1 VSLVRIHCYG
11 CDRTVQVEQDA
22 TSRGLHAAGW
32 GLDHGQ
38 TFCPSCAHA
47 RDLPVLDEQPAQ
59 PGAAAGLGAG
69 PGAAAGS
76 GAVTGSGGPAARRI
90 DSAGVL
96 EPFPVS
102 AAFGEPRGR
111 RTARLLRASFT
122 VLRDDPQLLVFP
134 AVAMTLTLALGV
146 LSFLLAVSNG
156 DPGRNARS
164 VIFFA
169 GLIAAYPTTFVSLY
183 CGVAL
188 AAVLAGRLDG
198 RPLTASDGWTAARE
212 RIGIIAAW
220 TLLVCTVGAALRLIE
235 RYVPLGARIVVAIV
249 DLSWALAT
257 MFAVPV
263 LAYENLGPLDV
274 LRRSSRIFK
283 QRWGTQIGGIVGISV
298 ASIFLYLPFIVL
310 LVVGASQPGAA
321 GALLLV
327 LGGAGLFAAVA
338 VQVAMDQIFRVF
350 VYRSAVGLDTS
361 AGPFSQGD
369 LQAPFGRRRGR
380 WRSF

>member
-1 VSLVRIHCYG
+1 
-11 CDRTVQVEQDA
+11 
-22 TSRGLHAAGW
+22 
-32 GLDHGQ
+32 
-38 TFCPSCAHA
+38 
-47 RDLPVLDEQPAQ
+47 
-59 PGAAAGLGAG
+59 
-69 PGAAAGS
+69 
-76 GAVTGSGGPAARRI
+76 
-90 DSAGVL
+90 
-96 EPFPVS
+96 
-102 AAFGEPRGR
+102 
-111 RTARLLRASFT
+111 
-122 VLRDDPQLLVFP
+122 
-134 AVAMTLTLALGV
+134 
-146 LSFLLAVSNG
+146 
-156 DPGRNARS
+156 

-169 GLIAAYPTTFVSLY
+169 GLIAAYPITFVSLY

-198 RPLTASDGWTAARE
+198 RPLTASDGWMAARE

-249 DLSWALAT
+249 DLSWTLAT

-274 LRRSSRIFK
+274 LRRSSRIFR
-283 QRWGTQIGGIVGISV
+283 QRWGMQIGGIVGISV
-298 ASIFLYLPFIVL
+298 ASIFLYLPFVAL
-310 LVVGASQPGAA
+310 LVLGASHPGAA

-338 VQVAMDQIFRVF
+338 VQVAMDQVFRVF

-361 AGPFSQGD
+361 AGPFSQSD
-369 LQAPFGRRRGR
+369 LQAPFGRKRGF